1 MGYNFLPYDQD
12 QLYLLP
18 PSINEWVPEG
28 SLPRFVDEVVETLDM
43 NGRLQGFYER
53 YRADGWGRAAYHP
66 KMMVKVLI
74 YAYCHG
80 ITSSRR
86 IARGLENDVGLRYLS
101 ANQQPDF
108 RTIADFRRDNLD
120 EIRGLHIEVLELCRE
135 AGLMKMGRV
144 ALDGRKVA
152 GNAALARNRTREALK
167 AEVTKI
173 LDEAERVD
181 TEEDALYGEENRGD
195 ELPEEL
201 RSSQGRLQRL
211 QQAMQRLEETEDEA
225 QQAQEQK
232 IAEREKEETRT
243 GKKKRGRKPKAPE
256 EMINPEA
263 KANTTDPD
271 SRIMKTRMGYV
282 QGYNCQAVVDCQS
295 QVIVAQAVTQDENDC
310 RQLEPMLEECEKQA
324 GERPEKVSAD
334 AGYWSEENA
343 GLGDD
348 LTELFIAT
356 KKDWKQRKALAEQ
369 GPPRGRIPENATAR
383 DRMERKLLT
392 KQGRDVYRQRGS
404 TVEPVFGQMSNRG
417 LNRFVMRGREKVGME
432 WSLWSTTHNILK
444 LWRSGYAP
452 EPAGW

>member
-18 PSINEWVPEG
+18 PSINEWVPEE

-152 GNAALARNRTREALK
+152 GNAALARNRTRETLET
-167 AEVTKI
+167 EVEKI
-173 LDEAERVD
+173 LAEAERVD
-181 TEEDALYGEENRGD
+181 AEEDALYGEENRGD

-225 QQAQEQK
+225 REAQEQK
-232 IAEREKEETRT
+232 IEEREEEETRT

-256 EMINPEA
+256 EMVNPEA

-295 QVIVAQAVTQDENDC
+295 QVIVAQAVTQEENDC

-324 GERPEKVSAD
+324 GERPEKLSAD

-343 GLGDD
+343 VLGDD

-356 KKDWKQRKALAEQ
+356 KKDWKQRKAMAEQ
-369 GPPRGRIPENATAR
+369 GPPRGRIPKNATTR

-392 KQGRDVYRQRGS
+392 KQGRAVYRQRGS

-417 LNRFVMRGREKVGME
+417 LNRFVMRGREKVGVE

-444 LWRSGYAP
+444 LWRSGYDP
-452 EPAGW
+452 MTAGW

>member
-1 MGYNFLPYDQD
+1 MGYNFLPYDQN

-18 PSINEWVPEG
+18 PSISEWVPEE

-43 NGRLQGFYER
+43 NGRLQSFYER

-80 ITSSRR
+80 IMSSRR
-86 IARGLENDVGLRYLS
+86 IVRGLENDVGLRYLS

-108 RTIADFRRDNLD
+108 RTIADFRKDNLD
-120 EIRGLHIEVLELCRE
+120 AIGGLHIEVLELCRE
-135 AGLMKMGRV
+135 AGLMKMGCV

-167 AEVTKI
+167 MEVTKI
-173 LDEAERVD
+173 LAEAERVD
-181 TEEDALYGEENRGD
+181 AEEDALYGEENRGD

-211 QQAMQRLEETEDEA
+211 QQAMQRLEEAEQEA
-225 QQAQEQK
+225 RTAQEQK
-232 IAEREKEETRT
+232 IAEREEEEART
-243 GKKKRGRKPKAPE
+243 GKKKRGRKPRAPE
-256 EMINPEA
+256 EVVNPETR
-263 KANTTDPD
+263 ANTTDPD

-282 QGYNCQAVVDCQS
+282 QGYNCQAMVDCQS
-295 QVIVAQAVTQDENDC
+295 QVVVAQAVTQEENDC
-310 RQLEPMLEECEKQA
+310 RQLEPMLDRCKEQT
-324 GERPEKVSAD
+324 GEPPDELSAD

-343 GLGDD
+343 KLEDD
-348 LTELFIAT
+348 RTELFIAT
-356 KKDWKQRKALAEQ
+356 KKNWKQRKALAEQ
-369 GPPRGRIPENATAR
+369 GPPRGRIPRNATAR

-392 KQGRDVYRQRGS
+392 RRGRAVYRQRGS
-404 TVEPVFGQMSNRG
+404 TVEPVFGQMSTRG
-417 LNRFVMRGREKVGME
+417 LNRFHMRGLENVGME
-432 WSLWSTTHNILK
+432 WSLWCTTHNILK

>member
-18 PSINEWVPEG
+18 PSINEWVPEE

-152 GNAALARNRTREALK
+152 GNAALARNRTRETLET
-167 AEVTKI
+167 EVEKI
-173 LDEAERVD
+173 LAEAERVD
-181 TEEDALYGEENRGD
+181 AEEDALYGEENRGD

-225 QQAQEQK
+225 REAQEQK
-232 IAEREKEETRT
+232 IEEREEEETRT

-256 EMINPEA
+256 EMVNPEA